1 MDACDE
7 SEQYKTLLDKIK
19 ETTAV
24 IGVMGLGYVGLPL
37 IATFHGAG
45 FKTIGFDTD
54 PAKIEACQT
63 GKSYLEVAPVAS
75 VFREII

>member
-1 MDACDE
+1 MDASDE
-7 SEQYKTLLDKIK
+7 SELYKILLDKIEEK
-19 ETTAV
+19 TAV

-63 GKSYLEVAPVAS
+63 GKSYLEVAPFAS
-75 VFREII
+75 GSRKSS